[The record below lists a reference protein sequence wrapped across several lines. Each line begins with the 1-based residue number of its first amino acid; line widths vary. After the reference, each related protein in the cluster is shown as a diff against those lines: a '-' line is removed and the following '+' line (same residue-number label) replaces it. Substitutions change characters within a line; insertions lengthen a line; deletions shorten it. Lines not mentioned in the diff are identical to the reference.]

1 MATVNMHFHPNSN
14 STFPANAHSYSNSSY
29 RQEFYAEP
37 LLPTNIVTVNY
48 GEIVNRQ
55 DTCAPLSSGAQVHFP
70 SVNTQQS
77 MHVYNQFNTHATNEL
92 PPHGAQFHF
101 QSAINNQNSMHVY
114 NQFNQDTTQQ
124 LAPPRTPPGQNH
136 NQTMFNIASQTH
148 VNSTPSTVP
157 STASTYTEF
166 WNDYSSP
173 LAAPY
178 TKKQDE
184 KALAGHDM
192 SEQGLDL
199 FNIGKLYRG
208 VNIFGD
214 ELGMNQQKESM
225 MSTEGVGMN
234 LQEEIMLSPSGKNQ
248 QGEDMHSKD
257 LGTNQKGKDEL
268 PGSSKNEKGNYKLPV
283 IAKTFKQG
291 RPFADD
297 VSKAPP
303 KKKAKVGKSKKTSSE
318 PKLTDPAAKLIKEQE
333 EQAERLKRQCHPS
346 SNSYQEQRLQ
356 CLLMNHLQGELTIDP
371 KAAEH
376 FFAPEKVTAE
386 LVYHKSLPIEELCL
400 DYFGLTEIL
409 GLKYINITIHVW
421 KGRHYESETTIGVT
435 DYSAEAVAVCLDSSG
450 KVIEEM
456 FGDKL
461 KGTLT
466 LGWGRNDDPEA
477 FYFADMIFEE
487 LLQVLRRTAIRDFD
501 EEGNARTAAERDRR
515 EEQLGELIFSSRD

>member
-1 MATVNMHFHPNSN
+1 MTQYGCDSYAAPPASMATVNMHFHPNSN

-268 PGSSKNEKGNYKLPV
+268 LAVLRTRKEITSFPSSPKHSNKEDHLPTTS
-283 IAKTFKQG
+283 A
-291 RPFADD
+291 RPLRRRR
-297 VSKAPP
+297 P
-303 KKKAKVGKSKKTSSE
+303 KSANQRRLL
-318 PKLTDPAAKLIKEQE
+318 PNPRLTDPAAKLIKEQE

-376 FFAPEKVTAE
+376 FFAPEK
-386 LVYHKSLPIEELCL
+386 SLRNLSTTSPCPS
-400 DYFGLTEIL
+400 
-409 GLKYINITIHVW
+409 KNCAWIT
-421 KGRHYESETTIGVT
+421 
-435 DYSAEAVAVCLDSSG
+435 SA
-450 KVIEEM
+450 
-456 FGDKL
+456 
-461 KGTLT
+461 
-466 LGWGRNDDPEA
+466 
-477 FYFADMIFEE
+477 
-487 LLQVLRRTAIRDFD
+487 
-501 EEGNARTAAERDRR
+501 
-515 EEQLGELIFSSRD
+515 